1 VVFALTQMGTG
12 RLQEERPNI
21 ILILSDDVGFG
32 DVGCYGATRAKTPHI
47 DQLAAE
53 GTRFTDAHSTSAT
66 CTPSRYSLLMGKYA
80 FRKKG
85 TGILPG
91 DAPLILDSGV
101 ATLPSIL
108 REAGY
113 TTGCVGKWHLGLGNG
128 TIDWN
133 GEIRPGPLE
142 VGFDYSFIIPAT
154 GDRVPCVFV
163 ENHRVIGLDPADPL
177 QVSYSTPI
185 GDEPT
190 GAKHPELLRVKP
202 SHGHNQTII
211 NGISRIGWM
220 SGGKRAWWKDEDMA
234 DVLGRRATTFIE
246 QNKDRPFFLYF
257 ATHDIH
263 VPRVP
268 HPRFSGTSQCGVR
281 GDVLQQLD
289 GSVGDI
295 LATLDR
301 LKLSGKT
308 LVLFSSDNGPVVD
321 DGYQD
326 GSVEALDGHRPAGPY
341 RGGKY
346 SIYEGGTRVPLIA
359 RWPGRIPHGVSDALV
374 SQVDFMASFSALAG
388 KPLPNDVGPDSW
400 NVLSALLGGA
410 SERGREHLVEQ
421 AQGLALR
428 KGAWKLIPSSAD
440 APPKELEPGDKPPKP
455 AKSSGIQLYNL
466 LEDPGE
472 RKNVA
477 DSHPDLV
484 ETLTAELA
492 RLEKLG
498 RSRP

>member
-1 VVFALTQMGTG
+1 
-12 RLQEERPNI
+12 
-21 ILILSDDVGFG
+21 
-32 DVGCYGATRAKTPHI
+32 
-47 DQLAAE
+47 
-53 GTRFTDAHSTSAT
+53 
-66 CTPSRYSLLMGKYA
+66 
-80 FRKKG
+80 
-85 TGILPG
+85 
-91 DAPLILDSGV
+91 
-101 ATLPSIL
+101 
-108 REAGY
+108 
-113 TTGCVGKWHLGLGNG
+113 
-128 TIDWN
+128 
-133 GEIRPGPLE
+133 
-142 VGFDYSFIIPAT
+142 
-154 GDRVPCVFV
+154 
-163 ENHRVIGLDPADPL
+163 
-177 QVSYSTPI
+177 
-185 GDEPT
+185 
-190 GAKHPELLRVKP
+190 
-202 SHGHNQTII
+202 
-211 NGISRIGWM
+211 M

-234 DVLGRRATTFIE
+234 DVLSRRATTFID

-295 LATLDR
+295 LTTLDR

-326 GSVEALDGHRPAGPY
+326 GSVEALDDHRPAGPY

-410 SERGREHLVEQ
+410 SEKGREHLVEQ

-428 KGAWKLIPSSAD
+428 KGAWKLVPPSAD

-455 AKSSGIQLYNL
+455 AKPSGVQLYNL

-484 ETLTAELA
+484 ETLSAELA